1 MYSSGQWLL
10 SVTGA
15 PDVNCVEAPVSRET
29 DQPSLAGR
37 CPVSEVLSQRPE
49 DRLDAWQSISEP
61 SVLEVRGRA
70 TTQPSLCG
78 FPGGNPAAAAERFH
92 GVRIRGTSQRN
103 ENFDVGA
110 RQA

>member
-10 SVTGA
+10 SVTDA
-15 PDVNCVEAPVSRET
+15 PTSTASRRPFHVKQS
-29 DQPSLAGR
+29 QPSLAGR

-61 SVLEVRGRA
+61 GVLEVRGRA